1 MRRTA
6 VPVLAALFFVAPL
19 AVARPV
25 QSPGLAAFDAAEPE
39 RFSPPAWIIANQHM
53 GGVGSVSDHL
63 DSITANLA
71 GLEANL
77 SALESA
83 LTTSTSSGGGFSGGS
98 SGGASGGGSSGA
110 S

>member
-1 MRRTA
+1 MWDYHFIYATA
-6 VPVLAALFFVAPL
+6 LGVSKEYLA
-19 AVARPV
+19 
-25 QSPGLAAFDAAEPE
+25 GLKKLMAAEPE
-39 RFSPPAWIIANQHM
+39 RFATPAWILIGHDA
-53 GGVGSVSDHL
+53 GVASVSDQL

-77 SALESA
+77 TALESA
-83 LTTSTSSGGGFSGGS
+83 LSTSTGSGGGFSGGS